1 MQNVFVL
8 NHPLNQHKLTL
19 MRSKETTTK
28 DFRDLMGELA
38 MLMTYEVTRD
48 LPLEETEIETPLT
61 KTKSNVL
68 VGKSLCLVPILRAGL
83 GMVEGVQ
90 NLVPSAKVGHIGLY
104 REHDELKIVE
114 YYSKFPDDIAERD
127 VIILEPMI
135 ASGGSL
141 IAAINIIKAKG
152 VKRIK
157 VISIVA
163 AHSGI
168 HMLADKFPD
177 IQFFT
182 TAIDND
188 LNDDCYIV
196 PGLGDAGDRLFGT
209 K

>member
-68 VGKSLCLVPILRAGL
+68 AGKSLCLVPILRAGL

-157 VISIVA
+157 VISIVEIGR
-163 AHSGI
+163 AH
-168 HMLADKFPD
+168 
-177 IQFFT
+177 
-182 TAIDND
+182 
-188 LNDDCYIV
+188 V
-196 PGLGDAGDRLFGT
+196 
-209 K
+209 